1 MQTLMPNFPLFT
13 TPLSFFITLAA
24 ICVPLGVFL
33 LYKAFK
39 LPDKKE
45 EEDFKRAT
53 KYGVREYESYQQLKK
68 VRSTLKF
75 LHFISEK
82 LSLLGGVFILFPL
95 ALLIL
100 KLISEN

>member
-1 MQTLMPNFPLFT
+1 MPYCPLFT
-13 TPLSFFITLAA
+13 TPISVVIALVDN
-24 ICVPLGVFL
+24 CVPLGVFL

-39 LPDKKE
+39 LHDKKE

-53 KYGVREYESYQQLKK
+53 KYGLREYESYQQLKK

-82 LSLLGGVFILFPL
+82 LSLLGGVFILIPL

-100 KLISEN
+100 KLMSEH

>member
-13 TPLSFFITLAA
+13 TPLSFFIILAV
-24 ICVPLGVFL
+24 ICIPLGVFF

-68 VRSTLKF
+68 YA
-75 LHFISEK
+75 
-82 LSLLGGVFILFPL
+82 PP
-95 ALLIL
+95 
-100 KLISEN
+100 

>member
-68 VRSTLKF
+68 VRSTL
-75 LHFISEK
+75 
-82 LSLLGGVFILFPL
+82 PL
-95 ALLIL
+95 CYHL
-100 KLISEN
+100 

>member
-1 MQTLMPNFPLFT
+1 MPNFPLFT

-45 EEDFKRAT
+45 EEDFKR
-53 KYGVREYESYQQLKK
+53 
-68 VRSTLKF
+68 STLKF

-82 LSLLGGVFILFPL
+82 LSLLGGVFFLIPL

-100 KLISEN
+100 KLMSEH

>member
-13 TPLSFFITLAA
+13 TPLSFFIILAV
-24 ICVPLGVFL
+24 ICIPLGVFL

-68 VRSTLKF
+68 KYA
-75 LHFISEK
+75 
-82 LSLLGGVFILFPL
+82 PP
-95 ALLIL
+95 
-100 KLISEN
+100 

>member
-13 TPLSFFITLAA
+13 TPLSFFIILAV
-24 ICVPLGVFL
+24 ICVPLGSFL
-33 LYKAFK
+33 LYKAFT

-53 KYGVREYESYQQLKK
+53 KYGVREYESYHQLKT

-75 LHFISEK
+75 LHFVAEK
-82 LSLLGGVFILFPL
+82 LRLLGAVLIIVPL
-95 ALLIL
+95 AFLVL
-100 KLISEN
+100 KLLVEH

>member
-33 LYKAFK
+33 LYKAFT

-53 KYGVREYESYQQLKK
+53 KYGVREYESYKIKTAHPFEYAASPTLL
-68 VRSTLKF
+68 STRFRPSLPNQYIPAYD
-75 LHFISEK
+75 HFH
-82 LSLLGGVFILFPL
+82 
-95 ALLIL
+95 
-100 KLISEN
+100 

>member
-68 VRSTLKF
+68 VRFTLKF

-82 LSLLGGVFILFPL
+82 LSLLGGVFILIPL

-100 KLISEN
+100 KLMSEH